1 MVGPQTSD
9 DLAETAPG
17 RLCDDAGKRLRAAQ
31 LSAIQ
36 RVSALAMGA
45 NLACLAIVVTALS
58 RSAGSS
64 RLDLTSLA
72 LWATALGGVA
82 LYGLVAAL
90 RRRGKRYPLTAH
102 GRVEAALVIHSA
114 LLGIGWGVLPLL
126 AFNAVDGAMQVLIA
140 AICVGMI
147 SGGAFVLAPMPRAAI
162 CYVATLGTG
171 AALAL
176 AIAGWP
182 LVLYG
187 TIALAIFCAIQIFVI
202 LKASDWFREHFQTVA
217 SLSRTNGV
225 IHLLLKDYEENASD
239 FLWEIDADGVLVSV
253 PPRMAEVFGQ
263 TAARLR
269 GQDFVSLF
277 DQDAA
282 PRDVETLAGAIRQR
296 TAFRDLTVPLRVP
309 DGADRRWLS
318 LRARP
323 AVSETGVILGLQGVG
338 SDITHLKHAQDQL
351 RRVANEDYLTGVLS
365 RAAFHENV
373 ESLLLA
379 LPSSDYDGLC
389 MALVDLDNFKQINDL
404 HGHPTGDELLRQLAT
419 RFREAFAGDPRVL
432 IARTGGDEFSI
443 YWTLRGEERARSLDL
458 VARILSCLDAPFQ
471 LGPGGR
477 MVHSLSASVGVA
489 FAPDH
494 GTTRPD
500 LVRNADLALYRA
512 KDLGR
517 NRYHVYDDDLGRVA
531 RERHRLAVDL
541 RAAFERNELTLHF
554 QPIVSLASNRVK
566 AYETLL
572 RWHDPQ
578 RRWVPPPRIIAAA
591 EETGLIDALGDWIL
605 TRAART
611 ATGWDEDTIVSVNLS
626 PAQAAAGNLAE
637 RVRKI
642 LSDTGLPPHRLQL
655 ELTESSLFDSDPS
668 IVQALTE
675 LGKTGVRLALDD
687 FGTGYS
693 QLSYLLRFRIS
704 TVKIDR
710 TFIGDSLTS
719 RECNTIVKA
728 IVAMARALG
737 IAITA
742 EGVETP
748 EQLEFVRSIGCDTV
762 QGYLLG
768 RPQPMPLRDSDA
780 ESA

>member
-1 MVGPQTSD
+1 
-9 DLAETAPG
+9 
-17 RLCDDAGKRLRAAQ
+17 
-31 LSAIQ
+31 
-36 RVSALAMGA
+36 
-45 NLACLAIVVTALS
+45 
-58 RSAGSS
+58 
-64 RLDLTSLA
+64 
-72 LWATALGGVA
+72 
-82 LYGLVAAL
+82 
-90 RRRGKRYPLTAH
+90 
-102 GRVEAALVIHSA
+102 
-114 LLGIGWGVLPLL
+114 
-126 AFNAVDGAMQVLIA
+126 
-140 AICVGMI
+140 
-147 SGGAFVLAPMPRAAI
+147 
-162 CYVATLGTG
+162 
-171 AALAL
+171 
-176 AIAGWP
+176 
-182 LVLYG
+182 
-187 TIALAIFCAIQIFVI
+187 
-202 LKASDWFREHFQTVA
+202 
-217 SLSRTNGV
+217 
-225 IHLLLKDYEENASD
+225 
-239 FLWEIDADGVLVSV
+239 
-253 PPRMAEVFGQ
+253 
-263 TAARLR
+263 
-269 GQDFVSLF
+269 
-277 DQDAA
+277 
-282 PRDVETLAGAIRQR
+282 
-296 TAFRDLTVPLRVP
+296 VPLCGP
-309 DGADRRWLS
+309 DAEAPRWLS

-323 AVSETGVILGLQGVG
+323 ALSETGVFLGLHGVG
-338 SDITHLKHAQDQL
+338 SDVTHLKRTQDQL

-373 ESLLLA
+373 ESLLAA
-379 LPSSDYDGLC
+379 LPAQDYDGLC

-419 RFREAFAGDPRVL
+419 RFREAFTSEPRVL

-443 YWTLRGEERARSLDL
+443 YWTLQGEDHARSLER
-458 VARILSCLDAPFQ
+458 VARILSCMDAPFH
-471 LGPGGR
+471 LGPAGR

-494 GTTRPD
+494 GTTRPN

-512 KDLGR
+512 KALGR
-517 NRYHVYDDDLGRVA
+517 NRYHVYDDELGRAA

-554 QPIVSLASNRVK
+554 QPIVSLSSNRVK

-578 RRWVPPPRIIAAA
+578 RGWVPPPRMIAAA
-591 EETGLIDALGDWIL
+591 EETGLIDVLGDWIL
-605 TRAART
+605 TRACRI
-611 ATGWDEDTIVSVNLS
+611 ATTWDADTIVSVNLS
-626 PAQAAAGNLAE
+626 PAQAAAGDLAE
-637 RVRKI
+637 RVMAI
-642 LSDTGLPPHRLQL
+642 LSQTGLPPYRLQL
-655 ELTESSLFDSDPS
+655 ELTETSLFDTDPN
-668 IVQALTE
+668 IVQALTD
-675 LGKTGVRLALDD
+675 LSNTGVRLALDD

-748 EQLEFVRSIGCDTV
+748 EQLEFVRGIGCDTV